1 MVLAAI
7 NAVTKFIANQ
17 NTLLFAALPGGA
29 KVSSATPAM
38 PRRF

>member
-1 MVLAAI
+1 MDAI
-7 NAVTKFIANQ
+7 KAVKRFMLSQ

-38 PRRF
+38 PKKF